1 MALEQQVTRNMDSIE
16 LLKSNFAEHKV
27 ISHVAMS
34 RYESKIDGIEEKLD
48 TVLKKFDNVI
58 SRLEKIETD
67 NKIKEGKEKQKNKI
81 WGIVGNQWRAI
92 LLTALAFLP
101 LLYGVHESAKSEPS
115 PAQQKVLQEQKQLI
129 DDQTNMIKTMID
141 EKLKK

>member
-48 TVLKKFDNVI
+48 TVLKRFDNVI
-58 SRLEKIETD
+58 SRLEKIETH
-67 NKIKEGKEKQKNKI
+67 NEINEEKQKNKVLWI
-81 WGIVGNQWRAI
+81 FGNQDTWKAI
-92 LLTALAFLP
+92 VLRVLAFIP
-101 LLYGVHESAKSEPS
+101 VTYGVHESAKNEAS
-115 PAQQKVLQEQKQLI
+115 PEQKKLLQEQKQLI
-129 DDQTNMIKTMID
+129 DEQTQMIQAMID
-141 EKLKK
+141 KKLK